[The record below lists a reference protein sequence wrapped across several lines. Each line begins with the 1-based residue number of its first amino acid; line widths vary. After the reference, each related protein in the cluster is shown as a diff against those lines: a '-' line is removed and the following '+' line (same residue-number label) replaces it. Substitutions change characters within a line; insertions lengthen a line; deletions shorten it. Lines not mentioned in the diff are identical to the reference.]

1 MSTNKDRA
9 AALHH
14 IQAALDEISH
24 ELTAIFPKLKI
35 TKSYQNKMDALRLI
49 VTQEGVSV
57 KVELS
62 PVLRGTV
69 FTPTLRETTETVEQ
83 EFGYA
88 EVNVVAI
95 EDLYAGK
102 LCAAFDRQ
110 HPRDFFD
117 VMLLLEKKELQ
128 TVLDRRS

>member
-14 IQAALDEISH
+14 IQEALDEISH

-35 TKSYQNKMDALRLI
+35 TKSYQSKVDALRLI